1 MNDSDSGYVKVV
13 LHSEHGRVPQT
24 TVLTFADVIL
34 PDEMVEDIQEF
45 FGECERA
52 GGITGLMRFIGNADT
67 VNADDP
73 HEGEEPEYTYDI
85 TMYPEAT
92 LSGETDV
99 EITVNNHVDEPFT
112 ENFRSISPEQAA
124 SLA

>member
-1 MNDSDSGYVKVV
+1 MNDSDTSYVKVV

-24 TVLTFADVIL
+24 TVLTFTDVIL

-52 GGITGLMRFIGNADT
+52 GGVTALMRFIGNADT

-73 HEGEEPEYTYDI
+73 HEGEEPEYTYHI
-85 TMYPEAT
+85 TMFPEAT

-112 ENFRSISPEQAA
+112 ENFGAISPEQAA